1 MMVVKQKGIVSYLQN
16 ELELQKEDIFVDITL
31 YRVPACLVREF
42 ALRVA
47 HKYPGGIS
55 EAIHEAMKQAIKE

>member
-1 MMVVKQKGIVSYLQN
+1 MVVKQKGIVSYLQN
-16 ELELQKEDIFVDITL
+16 EVELQKEDSFVDITL

-47 HKYPGGIS
+47 YKYPGGIS
-55 EAIHEAMKQAIKE
+55 EAIQEVMKQAIKE

>member
-1 MMVVKQKGIVSYLQN
+1 MLVAKQKGIVSYLQN

-47 HKYPGGIS
+47 NKYPGGIN
-55 EAIHEAMKQAIKE
+55 EAIQEAMKQAIKE

>member
-1 MMVVKQKGIVSYLQN
+1 VLVAKQKGIVSYLQN
-16 ELELQKEDIFVDITL
+16 ELVLQKEDIFADITL

-55 EAIHEAMKQAIKE
+55 EAIQEVMKQAIEE

>member
-1 MMVVKQKGIVSYLQN
+1 MGAKQKGIVSYFQN
-16 ELELQKEDIFVDITL
+16 ELELQKEDMFIDITL

-47 HKYPGGIS
+47 NKYPGGIS
-55 EAIHEAMKQAIKE
+55 EAIQEVMKQAIKE